1 MQERSE
7 RTRRRLIDAAAEL
20 FTRSGYASATL
31 GQIAAAAGVTKG
43 ALYFHFPSKDALADA
58 VALHG
63 SALLGEF
70 LDERRA
76 TGDGPVQ
83 RLIDLTHWLTLVRR
97 DDPVARAAFRLADDG
112 VDGPAGTGG
121 LRRAWLAEARRLL
134 DEADAAGELSGDARG
149 DGAEALLAALL
160 YGIAPPG
167 TDRTAG
173 AGVRPEDGGALW
185 QLLLPVLVGSG
196 RTGRYR
202 TVPPRPRAEAVRA
215 A

>member
-7 RTRRRLIDAAAEL
+7 RTRRRLIGAAAEL

-43 ALYFHFPSKDALADA
+43 ALYFHFPSKEALADA

-63 SALLGEF
+63 RTLLGEF

-76 TGDGPVQ
+76 AGGPVQ
-83 RLIDLTHWLTLVRR
+83 NLIDLTHWLALVRR
-97 DDPVARAAFRLADDG
+97 EDPVARAAIRLADDG
-112 VDGPAGTGG
+112 VSGPSGTSG
-121 LRRAWLAEARRLL
+121 LRRVWLAEARRLL

-149 DGAEALLAALL
+149 EGGEALLAALM
-160 YGIAPPG
+160 YGMAPPG
-167 TDRTAG
+167 TDRSAG
-173 AGVRPEDGGALW
+173 AGPPPEAGGSLW
-185 QLLLPVLVGSG
+185 RLLLPVLVGPG
-196 RTGRYR
+196 RAGRYR
-202 TVPPRPRAEAVRA
+202 TAPPRPRAEAVRA

>member
-7 RTRRRLIDAAAEL
+7 RTRRRLVDAAAEL

-43 ALYFHFPSKDALADA
+43 ALYFHFPSKEALADA
-58 VALHG
+58 VALHCRT
-63 SALLGEF
+63 LLGAF

-83 RLIDLTHWLTLVRR
+83 RLIDLTHWLTLARCE
-97 DDPVARAAFRLADDG
+97 DSVARAAFRLADDG
-112 VDGPAGTGG
+112 VAGPAGTGG

-134 DEADAAGELSGDARG
+134 DEADAAGELTGDARDG
-149 DGAEALLAALL
+149 GAEALLAALL
-160 YGIAPPG
+160 YGVAPPG
-167 TDRTAG
+167 ERTAG
-173 AGVRPEDGGALW
+173 ALPGDSGALW
-185 QLLLPVLVGSG
+185 QLLLPALVGPG

-202 TVPPRPRAEAVRA
+202 TAPPRPRAEAVRA

>member
-7 RTRRRLIDAAAEL
+7 RTRRRLVDAAAEL

-43 ALYFHFPSKDALADA
+43 ALYFHFPSKEALADA

-63 SALLGEF
+63 RTLLREF
-70 LDERRA
+70 LDERHA

-83 RLIDLTHWLTLVRR
+83 HLIDLTHWLTLARR
-97 DDPVARAAFRLADDG
+97 EDPVVRAAFRLADDG
-112 VDGPAGTGG
+112 VTAPAGTGG
-121 LRRAWLAEARRLL
+121 LRRAWLTEAGRLL
-134 DEADAAGELSGDARG
+134 GEAEAAGELSADARG

-160 YGIAPPG
+160 YGMAPPG
-167 TDRTAG
+167 ADRPAG
-173 AGVRPEDGGALW
+173 AGPRPEGGGALW
-185 QLLLPVLVGSG
+185 QLLLPVLVGPG
-196 RTGRYR
+196 RAGRYR
-202 TVPPRPRAEAVRA
+202 TAPPRSRAEAVRA

>member
-7 RTRRRLIDAAAEL
+7 RTRRRLVDAAAEL

-43 ALYFHFPSKDALADA
+43 ALYFHFPSKEALADA

-63 SALLGEF
+63 RTLLGAF

-83 RLIDLTHWLTLVRR
+83 RLIDLTHWLTLARCE
-97 DDPVARAAFRLADDG
+97 DPVARAAFRLADDG
-112 VDGPAGTGG
+112 VAGPAGTGG

-134 DEADAAGELSGDARG
+134 DEADAAGELTGDARG
-149 DGAEALLAALL
+149 GGAEALLAAVL
-160 YGIAPPG
+160 YGVAPPG
-167 TDRTAG
+167 TDQSAG
-173 AGVRPEDGGALW
+173 ARPGDGGTLW
-185 QLLLPVLVGSG
+185 RLLLPALVGPG

-202 TVPPRPRAEAVRA
+202 TAPPRSRAEAVRA